1 MLPDNRN
8 PDTGVNHFPT
18 DIVAVGLNLSTVDI
32 DNIGLETKTPP
43 PPDKE
48 INMLSKKLFF
58 TNSPLLFLKADS
70 SRL

>member
-48 INMLSKKLFF
+48 IKIK
-58 TNSPLLFLKADS
+58 
-70 SRL
+70 